1 MCDGFLYLPMIK
13 RARSI
18 GRIYYP
24 QEKSGIISPLIYFV
38 LKTEFK
44 KRSTYSMGLD
54 SPVPPIWGSKLSS
67 TMVSFTGRRRR
78 SLVGKYHNQHWRTY
92 RKLSPI
98 CSMDEGVGGKGLRS
112 ARDEIGSTWRPS
124 MVSERLKG
132 HGGLAWREGR
142 DSRGS
147 I

>member
-1 MCDGFLYLPMIK
+1 MIK

-54 SPVPPIWGSKLSS
+54 SPLPPIWGSKLSS

-78 SLVGKYHNQHWRTY
+78 SLVGKYHNQRRRTY
-92 RKLSPI
+92 RSSHKDAPW
-98 CSMDEGVGGKGLRS
+98 MRAS
-112 ARDEIGSTWRPS
+112 A
-124 MVSERLKG
+124 
-132 HGGLAWREGR
+132 GR
-142 DSRGS
+142 
-147 I
+147 

>member
-24 QEKSGIISPLIYFV
+24 QEESGIISPLIYFV

-44 KRSTYSMGLD
+44 KRSTYSMVLD

-67 TMVSFTGRRRR
+67 TMVSFTGRR
-78 SLVGKYHNQHWRTY
+78 LVGKYRNQRWRTY
-92 RKLSPI
+92 RSSYQYAPW
-98 CSMDEGVGGKGLRS
+98 MRAS
-112 ARDEIGSTWRPS
+112 AE
-124 MVSERLKG
+124 
-132 HGGLAWREGR
+132 
-142 DSRGS
+142 
-147 I
+147 

>member
-78 SLVGKYHNQHWRTY
+78 SLVGKYHNQCWRTY

-98 CSMDEGVGGKGLRS
+98 CSVNISTRERGMPRS
-112 ARDEIGSTWRPS
+112 RPRPRLHLQAGATTDFGAAF
-124 MVSERLKG
+124 SE
-132 HGGLAWREGR
+132 
-142 DSRGS
+142 SC
-147 I
+147 